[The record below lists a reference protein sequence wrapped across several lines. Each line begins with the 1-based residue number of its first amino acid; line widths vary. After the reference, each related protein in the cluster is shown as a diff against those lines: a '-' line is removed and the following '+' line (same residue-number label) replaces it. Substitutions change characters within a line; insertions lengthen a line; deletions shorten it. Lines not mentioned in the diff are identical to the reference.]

1 FKRCSLAHRRELHA
15 REPDHVRLGPSLLA
29 RIMQA
34 TPQQERR
41 DLLALAAQ
49 ILNRRAPCP
58 AQITHRLVTFI
69 RNPDRRQIA
78 GAQLLRQTERVA
90 PVGLHPVAR
99 LLWDQRRRNHNA
111 LMTQALD
118 LPIEPIPSRTRLV
131 AERQPLISGGK
142 LLHQLGCRYSGI
154 VDLAAKPHL
163 TRTSGVRDR
172 DCIAQL
178 RRIKSDESFGMMV
191 HDSPSLPEALP
202 GLSG

>member
-1 FKRCSLAHRRELHA
+1 
-15 REPDHVRLGPSLLA
+15 
-29 RIMQA
+29 
-34 TPQQERR
+34 
-41 DLLALAAQ
+41 
-49 ILNRRAPCP
+49 
-58 AQITHRLVTFI
+58 HRLVTFI

-99 LLWDQRRRNHNA
+99 LLLDQRRRKHNA

-154 VDLAAKPHL
+154 VDLADKPHL
-163 TRTSGVRDR
+163 NRTSGLRDR

-202 GLSG
+202 GLSRSPSQLHRGRVASARKGTYGLRSIRATLASRHASSFSRGMSPPR